1 MSAIQPQGYLALPE
15 TKSGPGLVV
24 LHAWWGLNQFFM
36 DLCDRL
42 AAEGFVAFAP
52 DLNEGRIAQTVPEA
66 EQIMSE
72 LSFERKQ
79 AIAAA
84 LVDRHFPLIRH
95 VHVNELDGRHCGT
108 GNYDFKPVLEVLR
121 RRGRI
126 PHYPAAHGR

>member
-1 MSAIQPQGYLALPE
+1 MSGQDISFDVDDQAVRGYLATPSN
-15 TKSGPGLVV
+15 TPSPGVIV
-24 LHAWWGLNQFFM
+24 LHAWWGLNQFFK

-79 AIAAA
+79 AVAAKLVEFMRARPEVRQGSLA
-84 LVDRHFPLIRH
+84 LIGFSM
-95 VHVNELDGRHCGT
+95 
-108 GNYDFKPVLEVLR
+108 
-121 RRGRI
+121 
-126 PHYPAAHGR
+126 